1 MPLQN
6 LKAAIETQK
15 PVSFTYNKPGK
26 TPGKRIGNPHAVW
39 VMRKQDG
46 TESTKVHVVQV
57 DGVSD
62 SGQEFPSFRMFD
74 LSVLADVEVLSDSQS
89 FKTSDEYNPEWDGYT
104 FVIAK
109 V

>member
-1 MPLQN
+1 MSLQI
-6 LKAAIETQK
+6 LKDAIEQQK
-15 PVSFTYNKPGK
+15 PISFQYNKPGK

-39 VMRKQDG
+39 VMRKKDG
-46 TESTKVHVVQV
+46 TESTKVHIVQT

-62 SGQEFPSFRMFD
+62 SGQKLPSFRMFD
-74 LSVLADVEVLSDSQS
+74 LEVLSQIELLKDSNTFDISEQY
-89 FKTSDEYNPEWDGYT
+89 KPEWDGYT

>member
-1 MPLQN
+1 MTLSTIRS
-6 LKAAIETQK
+6 AIASKK
-15 PVSFTYNKPGK
+15 PISFEYNKRGK

-39 VMRKQDG
+39 VLRKKDG
-46 TESTKVHVVQV
+46 TESTKVHIVQV
-57 DGVSD
+57 DGVTD

-74 LSVLADVEVLSDSQS
+74 LSEMSAVNELSGHPSFDV
-89 FKTSDEYNPEWDGYT
+89 DEKYNPEWDGYT